1 MEAIDNNKYEPT
13 EELPISESKAENPVV
28 TDSPNAATEPTVP
41 KIVNIPKSSDIPS
54 EINIVADLINNHLV
68 QGFIMAEILGC
79 PKGKK
84 MRGNNVWNS
93 RF

>member
-1 MEAIDNNKYEPT
+1 MEAVDSNKSEPI
-13 EELPISESKAENPVV
+13 EELPISEDKAENPVV
-28 TDSPNAATEPTVP
+28 PDSLTTPTKPAVSRN
-41 KIVNIPKSSDIPS
+41 VNMPKSPDVPN
-54 EINIVADLINNHLV
+54 EMNIVADLINNHLV

-84 MRGNNVWNS
+84 TRGNTIWNS